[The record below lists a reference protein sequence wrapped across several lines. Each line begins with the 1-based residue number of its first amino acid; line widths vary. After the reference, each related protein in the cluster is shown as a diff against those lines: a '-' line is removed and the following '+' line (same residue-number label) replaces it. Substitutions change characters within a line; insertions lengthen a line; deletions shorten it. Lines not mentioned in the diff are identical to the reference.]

1 MKRLLLILLM
11 QLAIV
16 GCILAQS
23 IDFCNFYIRSGFDSE
38 CIITSY
44 KPNTSPQPSYDEHL
58 CLVACRGSQ
67 VTYSI
72 VGLPSNAT
80 YDWAVSGA
88 DSYTTNTGNNT
99 ITVNWSESVGIGTL
113 ILSVYGPNDEFCE
126 KQLCIDLIE
135 RPIAGIAS
143 NPTETGYT
151 PSGIQ
156 YIDVCDGQVP
166 EPVSYRFG
174 YQEQSHWGDCRENP
188 RTYYETEAGRRV

>member
-1 MKRLLLILLM
+1 MKKFIILFMQWLIPCLL
-11 QLAIV
+11 V
-16 GCILAQS
+16 AQS
-23 IDFCNFYIRSGFDSE
+23 GDFCNFYIRSGFDSE

-44 KPNTSPQPSYDEHL
+44 KPNSSPQPNYEEHE

-113 ILSVYGPNDEFCE
+113 ILSVYGPNDEFWVKE
-126 KQLCIDLIE
+126 LTSLGLKEAKELVDGAPKAVKE
-135 RPIAGIAS
+135 GISKEEAES
-143 NPTETGYT
+143 LKKSLE
-151 PSGIQ
+151 
-156 YIDVCDGQVP
+156 
-166 EPVSYRFG
+166 
-174 YQEQSHWGDCRENP
+174 
-188 RTYYETEAGRRV
+188 EAGAEVEIK